1 MHEKSKTK
9 TRASIALALC
19 FCVVALTSFLAV
31 KSSLD
36 KINDIGTA
44 ASDTQTPVSGNQE
57 ASAKTPV
64 VDSQENSTPEA
75 EEKRETSGASQDS
88 AEYIMP
94 VNGTVQLKYSMDSL
108 VYSKTLDQ
116 YMTHPGVDISA
127 ELSTDVL
134 AVADGTVSKVYNDDR
149 YGMTVHITHEDGLV
163 SVYSNLAGQG
173 LSETGDE
180 VKKGSI
186 IGCVGDTA
194 LFESL
199 EESHLHFEMT
209 KDGNPVDP
217 GEFIDALKT
226 ADR

>member
-36 KINDIGTA
+36 KINDMGTA

-57 ASAKTPV
+57 ASAQTPV
-64 VDSQENSTPEA
+64 VDSQGSNTEDPGT
-75 EEKRETSGASQDS
+75 S
-88 AEYIMP
+88 AEKTAPADYIPP
-94 VNGTVQLKYSMDSL
+94 VDGTIQLKYSMDSL

-127 ELSTDVL
+127 ASSTEVL
-134 AVADGTVSKVYNDDR
+134 ATADGTVSKVYNDDR
-149 YGMTVHITHEDGLV
+149 YGVTVHITHEDGLV
-163 SVYSNLAGQG
+163 SIYSNLAEQG
-173 LSETGDE
+173 LAETGDD
-180 VKKGSI
+180 VNQGSI
-186 IGCVGDTA
+186 IGRVGDTA

-217 GEFIDALKT
+217 GEFIEAFKP
-226 ADR
+226 AG